1 MLDST
6 IPEIAKVI
14 LRLFGARS
22 LYTLI
27 GGIDFA
33 PALVGFDGAAHP
45 PHMDQGRLSLLEAAS
60 LAPTPVG
67 QWSACLPPAYS
78 MRKPGD
84 RMRDRIAHY
93 VKILCYAV

>member
-45 PHMDQGRLSLLEAAS
+45 PHMDQGRLSLLEAVS
-60 LAPTPVG
+60 LARTFVG
-67 QWSACLPPAYS
+67 QGSACLPAC
-78 MRKPGD
+78 RLGK
-84 RMRDRIAHY
+84 RMRDRIFLY
-93 VKILCYAV
+93 